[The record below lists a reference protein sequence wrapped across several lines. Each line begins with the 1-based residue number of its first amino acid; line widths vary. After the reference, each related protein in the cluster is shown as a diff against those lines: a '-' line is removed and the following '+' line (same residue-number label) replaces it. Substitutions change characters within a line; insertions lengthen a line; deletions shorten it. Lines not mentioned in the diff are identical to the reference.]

1 MSVVTKNHQHQ
12 LIFTT
17 INEIHESSEY
27 KNNNNIKNNFNL
39 QHEIRKEMIIAN
51 KNLTKDQKSQMI
63 KLLIKSHDHNK
74 IIFNEGIK
82 RICENCQEECLATL
96 YCEYC
101 IRNYLETKFS
111 NWTSENNDVDDLIQ
125 KCQIESISPNKIIEW
140 IPYDNLQNVKLLTGG
155 IYSADWVTGYYE
167 IWDSKKRQLE
177 RSRTKKVILKRL
189 ENVENA
195 NKSWFEEAKSCF
207 NTSNK
212 WNSLVKY
219 YGLTKDQS
227 GYMLVMKELDMNLR
241 NYLQSHKLT
250 WKEVIKITQ
259 DIICALL
266 RIHEENI
273 IHKNLHS
280 RNILFL
286 KYKDQWQIGDLGF
299 CGPAD
304 KSLGNIYGTLPYLA
318 PEVITERE
326 HNFSSDIYSL
336 GMLMWE
342 ISSRYPPFAN
352 YEHDDCNFINDIIN
366 GMRPEIIPDKIN
378 EMMNKVQQTADDY
391 TNIKL
396 MNDCSVNSINRS
408 FNSKVHDVVD
418 LCEQRNI
425 IKGKAYPS
433 IQVYSSIPNNIVT
446 ENRIGQFDSPILI
459 DDDDDDDEINKPKR
473 MYWEIL
479 DGNEDDDV
487 IIIKH
492 KKIKLNN

>member
-1 MSVVTKNHQHQ
+1 
-12 LIFTT
+12 
-17 INEIHESSEY
+17 
-27 KNNNNIKNNFNL
+27 
-39 QHEIRKEMIIAN
+39 
-51 KNLTKDQKSQMI
+51 
-63 KLLIKSHDHNK
+63 
-74 IIFNEGIK
+74 
-82 RICENCQEECLATL
+82 
-96 YCEYC
+96 
-101 IRNYLETKFS
+101 
-111 NWTSENNDVDDLIQ
+111 
-125 KCQIESISPNKIIEW
+125 
-140 IPYDNLQNVKLLTGG
+140 
-155 IYSADWVTGYYE
+155 
-167 IWDSKKRQLE
+167 
-177 RSRTKKVILKRL
+177 
-189 ENVENA
+189 
-195 NKSWFEEAKSCF
+195 
-207 NTSNK
+207 
-212 WNSLVKY
+212 
-219 YGLTKDQS
+219 
-227 GYMLVMKELDMNLR
+227 MKELDMNLR

-250 WKEVIKITQ
+250 WKEIIKITQ

-304 KSLGNIYGTLPYLA
+304 KSLDNIYGTLPYLA

-342 ISSRYPPFAN
+342 ISFRYPPFAN
-352 YEHDDCNFINDIIN
+352 YERDDYYFINDIIN
-366 GMRPEIIPDKIN
+366 GMRPEIIPGTPLEYKELMEQCWDADPMKRPNIFILKDKIN
-378 EMMNKVQQTADDY
+378 EMMNKVQQTPDDY
-391 TNIKL
+391 TNTNL

-408 FNSKVHDVVD
+408 FNSKVYDVID

-425 IKGKAYPS
+425 IKD
-433 IQVYSSIPNNIVT
+433 IVT

-459 DDDDDDDEINKPKR
+459 DDDDDDDDEINKPKR

-479 DGNEDDDV
+479 DGKENDDV